1 MQYRLPLA
9 YLLTILI
16 ACSATGGNPR
26 DPGNPTP
33 VADPRSG
40 PASVDR
46 GTSAPPSSVSRGEP
60 DVPLRAQQAPIV
72 AVRDALEDDDL
83 LGRRVRVSGR
93 CVARGEGRRA
103 GSWTLDQEGAT
114 IEVRGLVPASCAR
127 EAGDEI
133 TIFAQIEPAGI
144 GGGQPHTPAPA
155 RLMLSPPGA
164 GLKTILA
171 DVRLQLASWC
181 DPPESPRPG
190 LPAS

>member
-1 MQYRLPLA
+1 MQFRFALA
-9 YLLTILI
+9 TLLTFLT
-16 ACSATGGNPR
+16 ACGSSGGNPR

-46 GTSAPPSSVSRGEP
+46 GTSAPPSRVTREEP
-60 DVPLRAQQAPIV
+60 DVPVRAHQAPLV

-114 IEVRGLVPASCAR
+114 IEVRGLVPASCAP
-127 EAGDEI
+127 EAGDEL
-133 TIFAQIEPAGI
+133 TIFAQIEPAGT
-144 GGGQPHTPAPA
+144 GGGSRILL
-155 RLMLSPPGA
+155 RLP
-164 GLKTILA
+164 
-171 DVRLQLASWC
+171 D
-181 DPPESPRPG
+181 
-190 LPAS
+190 